1 MSSRVEGDLF
11 GDLFPERV
19 ELWEH
24 LHSGNRLQNLVNFSA
39 EKYLKLYDEC
49 SSVCDKDAELFLRWL
64 DVMRSFT
71 CKEAQTE
78 ETKALLIQIL
88 DGLSVSDVT
97 QQTML
102 AIIHLGLC
110 KQMAETVEEISL
122 AIHES
127 ADLESSGSKPSDNV
141 ALHRICG
148 WALRSAADHLR
159 TQMSTCASQE
169 HSRLSSQLELTRFL
183 KLPDSDKCLLPK
195 PVQYLDRGGLTF
207 FKPPFWPWMAA
218 IEVNIAE
225 LLSQKYY
232 RVHGDQLFRTTH
244 TAITADQD
252 LLGKFQ
258 CGVAEAR
265 IQSTTDT
272 VKCVHKMLVDKIC
285 NARCNEFLRSI
296 GKLACIDKNKAVDG
310 SVSLRDELK
319 VYALKTSSE

>member
-24 LHSGNRLQNLVNFSA
+24 LHSGNRLQNLA

-49 SSVCDKDAELFLRWL
+49 SCVCDKDAELFLRWL

-127 ADLESSGSKPSDNV
+127 ADLETSGSKPSDDV

-148 WALRSAADHLR
+148 WALRSAANHLR

-169 HSRLSSQLELTRFL
+169 HNRLSSQLELTRFL
-183 KLPDSDKCLLPK
+183 KLPDSVTKASTVSRQRRSDILQASFLALDGSNRS
-195 PVQYLDRGGLTF
+195 QYSRI
-207 FKPPFWPWMAA
+207 
-218 IEVNIAE
+218 IEPEI
-225 LLSQKYY
+225 L
-232 RVHGDQLFRTTH
+232 
-244 TAITADQD
+244 
-252 LLGKFQ
+252 
-258 CGVAEAR
+258 
-265 IQSTTDT
+265 QST
-272 VKCVHKMLVDKIC
+272 
-285 NARCNEFLRSI
+285 LRP
-296 GKLACIDKNKAVDG
+296 
-310 SVSLRDELK
+310 
-319 VYALKTSSE
+319 